1 MASFLYRLASW
12 AHRHRFRMISIWL
25 AVFIAI
31 GTSAT
36 LFMGQLSNTFSLPGT
51 ETQRTLDRMERELPD
66 LAGGSGAIVFR
77 ESSNRPLNEQ
87 QSQAIESALDQLEHH
102 REVVNVARPFELQEQ
117 LDEAEPELAKAQ
129 KKLDDGQKELED
141 GKQQIA
147 DGKQQLEDARE
158 ELTEGWAQLFD
169 GQKEIKQGEPQI
181 NAAEAKLAQG
191 WAELRS
197 GEAELRKGQAQFD
210 AGERQWKAGMA
221 EYQSGYAQYAAGQKQ
236 FAAGE
241 QKLDAS
247 AKELATGEK
256 QYRANLNKIL
266 DGKSRAEREK
276 ELAAGKKQAQQGLQ
290 QSEDGLK
297 KFEAGI
303 IELQDRIKSTE
314 AALKTAQEAGDE
326 PKIAEYTATLQKL
339 NQTLSETEA
348 QRPAVEKQTAEGK
361 KKANAAL
368 KQIARAQAGLKQLD
382 QARAQLDSGKQQL
395 NAGRQQLESKR
406 GELEAAGPKLAQA
419 KKQLDAGKR
428 ELDANRAKLAAGW
441 QEINAGRAELNAGQ
455 AEFDKQKAK
464 FEAGKAE
471 LAAAEKQLKDGE
483 ATVKQK
489 TRELEEAE
497 AKLPQA
503 ERELERGRAEL
514 DFAARQ
520 VGASSDMRFISEDG
534 STAVAQ
540 VSFRGQTDALTP
552 ADREAITAIATGPQA
567 AGVEVLFSKEI
578 LQDISEVFGAA
589 EVVGLVVAAI
599 VLIVMLGTLIAA
611 GLPLLLALLGVGAGV
626 GTTLAFSSLV
636 DMASITPALALM
648 LGLAVGIDY
657 ALFIIHRHRTQ
668 VLGGMQVGES
678 IARAVGTSGNA
689 VVFAGLTVI
698 IALAAL
704 TVPGLPFLSVL
715 GLSAAFTVLMAVLLA
730 ITLLPALLSL
740 VGDKIV
746 SKRARERAA
755 AGVVSEPKS
764 ARWVQLLTKA
774 AIPVSLVVVAVLGT
788 IALPATQ
795 MRTALPDGSAEA
807 ADSMAFQAYQ
817 QTSDK
822 FGAGYNG
829 PLLVLADLPGDLN
842 QRQADSLALDVAD
855 QLRTHDAVIA
865 AIPAT
870 MTDDRSLVA
879 IQVIPADGPASE
891 ATENLVHELRDDA
904 ERIQSA
910 TGITDMAVTGQVAA
924 QIDVSEV
931 VTNALAPY
939 LSIVVGL
946 SLILLLLVF
955 RSLVVP
961 LLATG
966 GFLLS
971 LAAAFGASTA
981 VYQFGWLSGVFGVNV
996 PGPLLSFLPILLTG
1010 ILFGLAMD
1018 YQVFLVSAM
1027 RERFV
1032 HGESARDAVRSG
1044 FSMTAPVV
1052 TAAALIMISVF
1063 AGFIFSHLAMIR
1075 PLGFALAF
1083 GVLFDAFVVRMTLIP
1098 AVMHLLGDK
1107 AWYLPK
1113 WLDRILPNVDV
1124 EGEGLTALL
1133 EERDEHH
1140 HDRASHTESVNA

>member
-25 AVFIAI
+25 AVFVAI

-141 GKQQIA
+141 GKQQIS

-247 AKELATGEK
+247 AKELVAGEK

-266 DGKSRAEREK
+266 DGKSRVEREK

-290 QSEDGLK
+290 QAEDGIKTLDAGISQAEAKLK
-297 KFEAGI
+297 KLNSQLAEAEKNGATEELDKLKEGI
-303 IELQDRIKSTE
+303 ATTQASIEELKKQRSAAASGQEKSQ
-314 AALKTAQEAGDE
+314 A
-326 PKIAEYTATLQKL
+326 
-339 NQTLSETEA
+339 S
-348 QRPAVEKQTAEGK
+348 
-361 KKANAAL
+361 L
-368 KQIARAQAGLKQLD
+368 KQIAQAQAGLKQLD

-1140 HDRASHTESVNA
+1140 HDRASHTERVNA

>member
-1 MASFLYRLASW
+1 MASLLYRLASW
-12 AHRHRFRMISIWL
+12 AHRHRYRMISIWL
-25 AVFIAI
+25 AAFIAI
-31 GTSAT
+31 GTCAT
-36 LFMGQLSNTFSLPGT
+36 LFMGQLSNTFTLPGT
-51 ETQRTLDRMERELPD
+51 ETQRTLDRMKAELPD
-66 LAGGSGAIVFR
+66 LAGGSGSIVFR
-77 ESSNRPLNEQ
+77 ESSNKALSET

-102 REVVNVARPFELQEQ
+102 PQVVSVARPFELQEQ
-117 LDEAEPELAKAQ
+117 LDKAQPELAKAQ
-129 KKLDDGQKELED
+129 KKLEDGQQQLDDGKKQIADGKVQLEDARQEITDGWAQVFDGQKELD
-141 GKQQIA
+141 AAAPQIA
-147 DGKQQLEDARE
+147 AG
-158 ELTEGWAQLFD
+158 
-169 GQKEIKQGEPQI
+169 
-181 NAAEAKLAQG
+181 EAKLADG

-197 GEAELRKGQAQFD
+197 GEAELRNGQSQLDKGQ
-210 AGERQWKAGMA
+210 RQWEAGLA
-221 EYQSGYAQYAAGQKQ
+221 QYNSGYAQYREGRSQ
-236 FAAGE
+236 F
-241 QKLDAS
+241 Q
-247 AKELATGEK
+247 TGEK
-256 QYRANLNKIL
+256 KLDQAAKDLASGEQQYQAGLKQIL
-266 DGKSRAEREK
+266 GGKSRGQFDK
-276 ELAAGKKQAQQGLQ
+276 ELAAGKKQAQEGLATAEEGIKKLDGGIQ
-290 QSEDGLK
+290 QAKSGLAQLK
-297 KFEAGI
+297 EQ
-303 IELQDRIKSTE
+303 L
-314 AALKTAQEAGDE
+314 AAAEEAGDTE
-326 PKIAEYTATLQKL
+326 TAQAIKAQIT
-339 NQTLSETEA
+339 ETEKTLAGLTA
-348 QRPAVEKQTAEGK
+348 QREQAQAGKQQASKALQDIAKAE
-361 KKANAAL
+361 
-368 KQIARAQAGLKQLD
+368 AGLKQLD
-382 QARAQLDSGKQQL
+382 GARKELDAGTKQL
-395 NAGRQQLESKR
+395 NAGRKELESNRAKLDASS
-406 GELEAAGPKLAQA
+406 GQLAAA
-419 KKQLDAGKR
+419 KKQLDAGKK

-441 QEINAGRAELNAGQ
+441 TKLESGRAELSAGQ
-455 AEFDKQKAK
+455 AEFDAQKAK
-464 FEAGKAE
+464 YEDGKAE
-471 LAAAEKQLKDGE
+471 LAAAKKKLSDGE
-483 ATVKQK
+483 ATIKDK

-497 AKLPQA
+497 AKLPEA

-514 DFAARQ
+514 DFASRQ
-520 VGASSDMRFISEDG
+520 VGASSGMRFISEDG

-552 ADREAITAIATGPQA
+552 ADREAITAIAAGPQA

-578 LQDISEVFGAA
+578 IQDISEVFGAA
-589 EVVGLVVAAI
+589 EIIGIVVAAI

-668 VLGGMQVGES
+668 VLGGMEVGES

-740 VGDKIV
+740 VGNKIV
-746 SKRARERAA
+746 SKRARAKATTAA
-755 AGVVSEPKS
+755 HAEPKS
-764 ARWVQLLTKA
+764 GRWVGLITKA
-774 AIPVSLVVVAVLGT
+774 AIPVSLIVVALLGT
-788 IALPATQ
+788 IALPAAQ

-829 PLLVLADLPGDLN
+829 PLLVLADLPEGLS
-842 QRQADSLALDVAD
+842 QREADSLALDVAD
-855 QLRTHDAVIA
+855 ELRSHDAVVA
-865 AIPAT
+865 AIPAA
-870 MTDDRSLVA
+870 MTDGRTLSA

-891 ATENLVHELRDDA
+891 ATENLVQELRGD
-904 ERIQSA
+904 EQRIKDA

-924 QIDVSEV
+924 QIDVSEK
-931 VTNALAPY
+931 VTAALVPY

-981 VYQFGWLSGVFGVNV
+981 VYQFGWLSEIFGVNV

-1027 RERFV
+1027 RERYV
-1032 HGESARDAVRSG
+1032 HGDSARGAVRSG
-1044 FSMTAPVV
+1044 FAMTAPVV

-1063 AGFIFSHLAMIR
+1063 AGFIFSHLSMIR

-1133 EERDEHH
+1133 DEREHQQSE
-1140 HDRASHTESVNA
+1140 DTREQESVNA

>member
-1 MASFLYRLASW
+1 
-12 AHRHRFRMISIWL
+12 
-25 AVFIAI
+25 
-31 GTSAT
+31 
-36 LFMGQLSNTFSLPGT
+36 
-51 ETQRTLDRMERELPD
+51 
-66 LAGGSGAIVFR
+66 
-77 ESSNRPLNEQ
+77 
-87 QSQAIESALDQLEHH
+87 
-102 REVVNVARPFELQEQ
+102 
-117 LDEAEPELAKAQ
+117 
-129 KKLDDGQKELED
+129 
-141 GKQQIA
+141 
-147 DGKQQLEDARE
+147 
-158 ELTEGWAQLFD
+158 
-169 GQKEIKQGEPQI
+169 
-181 NAAEAKLAQG
+181 
-191 WAELRS
+191 
-197 GEAELRKGQAQFD
+197 
-210 AGERQWKAGMA
+210 
-221 EYQSGYAQYAAGQKQ
+221 
-236 FAAGE
+236 
-241 QKLDAS
+241 
-247 AKELATGEK
+247 
-256 QYRANLNKIL
+256 
-266 DGKSRAEREK
+266 
-276 ELAAGKKQAQQGLQ
+276 
-290 QSEDGLK
+290 
-297 KFEAGI
+297 
-303 IELQDRIKSTE
+303 
-314 AALKTAQEAGDE
+314 
-326 PKIAEYTATLQKL
+326 
-339 NQTLSETEA
+339 
-348 QRPAVEKQTAEGK
+348 
-361 KKANAAL
+361 
-368 KQIARAQAGLKQLD
+368 
-382 QARAQLDSGKQQL
+382 
-395 NAGRQQLESKR
+395 
-406 GELEAAGPKLAQA
+406 
-419 KKQLDAGKR
+419 
-428 ELDANRAKLAAGW
+428 
-441 QEINAGRAELNAGQ
+441 
-455 AEFDKQKAK
+455 
-464 FEAGKAE
+464 
-471 LAAAEKQLKDGE
+471 
-483 ATVKQK
+483 
-489 TRELEEAE
+489 
-497 AKLPQA
+497 
-503 ERELERGRAEL
+503 
-514 DFAARQ
+514 
-520 VGASSDMRFISEDG
+520 
-534 STAVAQ
+534 
-540 VSFRGQTDALTP
+540 
-552 ADREAITAIATGPQA
+552 
-567 AGVEVLFSKEI
+567 
-578 LQDISEVFGAA
+578 
-589 EVVGLVVAAI
+589 
-599 VLIVMLGTLIAA
+599 
-611 GLPLLLALLGVGAGV
+611 
-626 GTTLAFSSLV
+626 
-636 DMASITPALALM
+636 
-648 LGLAVGIDY
+648 
-657 ALFIIHRHRTQ
+657 
-668 VLGGMQVGES
+668 MQVGES

-1140 HDRASHTESVNA
+1140 HDRASHTERVNA

>member
-247 AKELATGEK
+247 AKELAAGEK

-290 QSEDGLK
+290 QAEDGIKTLDAGLSQAEAKLK
-297 KFEAGI
+297 KLNSQLAEAEKNGATEELDKLKEGI
-303 IELQDRIKSTE
+303 ATTQASIEELKKQRSAAASGQEKSQ
-314 AALKTAQEAGDE
+314 A
-326 PKIAEYTATLQKL
+326 
-339 NQTLSETEA
+339 S
-348 QRPAVEKQTAEGK
+348 
-361 KKANAAL
+361 L
-368 KQIARAQAGLKQLD
+368 KQIAQAQAGLKQLD

-774 AIPVSLVVVAVLGT
+774 AIPVSLAVVAVLGT

-807 ADSMAFQAYQ
+807 ANSMAFQAYQ

-1098 AVMHLLGDK
+1098 AVMHLLGD
-1107 AWYLPK
+1107 
-1113 WLDRILPNVDV
+1113 
-1124 EGEGLTALL
+1124 
-1133 EERDEHH
+1133 
-1140 HDRASHTESVNA
+1140 

>member
-247 AKELATGEK
+247 AQELAAGEK

-266 DGKSRAEREK
+266 NGKSRAEREK

-290 QSEDGLK
+290 QAEDGLK
-297 KFEAGI
+297 TLDAGI
-303 IELQDRIKSTE
+303 SQAEAKLKKLSSQLAEAEKNGATEGLDELKEGIATTQASIEELKKQRSAAASGQEKSQASLQ
-314 AALKTAQEAGDE
+314 
-326 PKIAEYTATLQKL
+326 
-339 NQTLSETEA
+339 
-348 QRPAVEKQTAEGK
+348 
-361 KKANAAL
+361 
-368 KQIARAQAGLKQLD
+368 QIAQAQAGLKQLD

-668 VLGGMQVGES
+668 VLGGMQIGES

-1140 HDRASHTESVNA
+1140 HDRASYTESVNA

>member
-1 MASFLYRLASW
+1 MATFLYRLASW
-12 AHRHRFRMISIWL
+12 AHRHRMRMISIWL

-36 LFMGQLSNTFSLPGT
+36 LFMGQLSNTFTLPGT
-51 ETQRTLDRMERELPD
+51 ETQRTMDRMKDELPD

-77 ESSNRPLNEQ
+77 ESSNRELSKDQ
-87 QSQAIESALDQLEHH
+87 GAAIESALDQLEHH
-102 REVVNVARPFELQEQ
+102 PEVVSVARPFELQEQ
-117 LDEAEPELAKAQ
+117 LDAAEPELAKAQ
-129 KKLDDGQKELED
+129 RELED
-141 GKQQIA
+141 GQRQLEEGREQIA
-147 DGKQQLEDARE
+147 DGKLQLEDARK

-169 GQKEIKQGEPQI
+169 GQKEIAEAEPQI
-181 NAAEAKLAQG
+181 SAAEVKLATG
-191 WAELRS
+191 WRELRA
-197 GEAELRKGQAQFD
+197 GEAELRDGQSQLD
-210 AGERQWKAGMA
+210 AGTRQWEAGLA
-221 EYQSGYAQYAAGQKQ
+221 EYNTGYAQYREGRTAFEAGEKKVAAAAREI
-236 FAAGE
+236 AAGE
-241 QKLDAS
+241 KQYQDGMKRILGDSTRAEFDE
-247 AKELATGEK
+247 ELATGK
-256 QYRANLNKIL
+256 T
-266 DGKSRAEREK
+266 
-276 ELAAGKKQAQQGLQ
+276 QAQQGLEQ
-290 QSEDGLK
+290 AEEGITQLDAGISEA
-297 KFEAGI
+297 EAGLT
-303 IELQDRIKSTE
+303 ELQQAL
-314 AALKTAQEAGDE
+314 AAAQEAGDTE
-326 PKIAEYTATLQKL
+326 QVAELEQQINAVQEQLEQL
-339 NQTLSETEA
+339 AA
-348 QRPAVEKQTAEGK
+348 Q
-361 KKANAAL
+361 
-368 KQIARAQAGLKQLD
+368 RAQAV
-382 QARAQLDSGKQQL
+382 AGKQQATEAL
-395 NAGRQQLESKR
+395 EKIAQAESGLGQLDAARKELDAGQSQLDYARQ
-406 GELEAAGPKLAQA
+406 ELEANRGQLDAASSQLATA
-419 KKQLDAGKR
+419 KSQLDAGKR
-428 ELDANRAKLAAGW
+428 ELTSNQAKLDAG
-441 QEINAGRAELNAGQ
+441 QRELAAGRAELNAGQ
-455 AEFDKQKAK
+455 AEFNEQKAQ

-471 LAAAEKQLKDGE
+471 LAAAEQELKAGE
-483 ATVKQK
+483 ATITEK

-497 AKLPQA
+497 AKLPEA

-520 VGASSDMRFISEDG
+520 VGASSGMRFISEDG

-540 VSFRGQTDALTP
+540 VSFRGQTDALTA
-552 ADREAITAIATGPQA
+552 ADREAITAIAIGPQA
-567 AGVEVLFSKEI
+567 VGVEVLFSQEI

-589 EVVGLVVAAI
+589 EVIGIIVAAI
-599 VLIVMLGTLIAA
+599 VLLVMLGTLVAA

-668 VLGGMQVGES
+668 LLGGMDVGES

-704 TVPGLPFLSVL
+704 VVPGLPFLSIL

-740 VGDKIV
+740 VGGKIV
-746 SKRARERAA
+746 SKKARAKAA
-755 AGVVSEPKS
+755 AGQAREAK
-764 ARWVQLLTKA
+764 AGRWVAMLTKA
-774 AIPVSLVVVAVLGT
+774 AVPVTLIVVALLGT

-807 ADSMAFQAYQ
+807 EDSMAFQAYE
-817 QTSDK
+817 QTADK

-829 PLLVLADLPGDLN
+829 PLLVLADLPQGLTE
-842 QRQADSLALDVAD
+842 RQADTLALDVAD
-855 QLRTHDAVIA
+855 ELRTHEQVVA
-865 AIPAT
+865 AIPVT
-870 MTDDRSLVA
+870 MTEDRTLAA
-879 IQVIPADGPASE
+879 IQVVPGDGPASE
-891 ATENLVHELRDDA
+891 ATENLVHDLRDDA
-904 ERIQSA
+904 QRIQDA
-910 TGITDMAVTGQVAA
+910 TGITDFAVTGQVAA

-931 VTNALAPY
+931 VTAALAPY
-939 LSIVVGL
+939 LAIVVGL

-961 LLATG
+961 ILATG

-981 VYQFGWLSGVFGVNV
+981 VYQFGWLSEVFGVNV

-1063 AGFIFSHLAMIR
+1063 AGFIFSHLSMIR

-1124 EGEGLTALL
+1124 EGEALTAMLDRRQV
-1133 EERDEHH
+1133 EATADNRER
-1140 HDRASHTESVNA
+1140 VNA

>member
-1 MASFLYRLASW
+1 MATFLYRLASW
-12 AHRHRFRMISIWL
+12 AHRHRMRMIAIWL
-25 AVFIAI
+25 ATFIAI
-31 GTSAT
+31 GACAT
-36 LFMGQLSNTFSLPGT
+36 LFMGQLSNTFTLPGT
-51 ETQRTLDRMERELPD
+51 ETQRTMDRMQKELPD

-77 ESSNRPLNEQ
+77 ESSNRELGPEQ
-87 QSQAIESALDQLEHH
+87 SEAIEAALDQLEHH
-102 REVVNVARPFELQEQ
+102 REVVTVARPFELQEQ

-129 KKLDDGQKELED
+129 QELED
-141 GKQQIA
+141 GQRQLEEGREQIA
-147 DGKQQLEDARE
+147 DGKDQLEQGRQEITD
-158 ELTEGWAQLFD
+158 GWAQLFD
-169 GQKEIKQGEPQI
+169 GQKEIAAAEPQI
-181 NAAEAKLAQG
+181 AAAEAQLADG
-191 WAELRS
+191 WSELRS
-197 GEAELRKGQAQFD
+197 GEAELRDGQSQLDAGRRQWQAGLEQYNAGYAEYREGRKQFE
-210 AGERQWKAGMA
+210 AGERQLDEAAKDLKAG
-221 EYQSGYAQYAAGQKQ
+221 ERQYQDGLKQ
-236 FAAGE
+236 
-241 QKLDAS
+241 
-247 AKELATGEK
+247 
-256 QYRANLNKIL
+256 IL
-266 DGKSRAEREK
+266 GDKSRAQFDK
-276 ELAAGKKQAQQGLQ
+276 ELAAGKTEAQQGLKQ
-290 QSEDGLK
+290 AEEGIKQLDAGLVQAK
-297 KFEAGI
+297 AGLQ
-303 IELQDRIKSTE
+303 ELQQALAAAE
-314 AALKTAQEAGDE
+314 AEDNQEL
-326 PKIAEYTATLQKL
+326 IAELQQQISGL
-339 NQTLSETEA
+339 EA
-348 QRPAVEKQTAEGK
+348 QIQELQTQREQAVAGK
-361 KKANAAL
+361 DQAQAAL
-368 KQIARAQAGLKQLD
+368 KQIAQAEAGLKQLD
-382 QARAQLDSGKQQL
+382 TARKELDAGQAQLKS
-395 NAGRQQLESKR
+395 GRQ
-406 GELEAAGPKLAQA
+406 ELEANRGQLDAAASQLASAKSQVDAGKRELDQNQA
-419 KKQLDAGKR
+419 KLDAGKR
-428 ELDANRAKLAAGW
+428 ELA
-441 QEINAGRAELNAGQ
+441 AGRAELQAGQ
-455 AEFDKQKAK
+455 AEFDQQKAK

-471 LAAAEKQLKDGE
+471 LVAAEAQLKDGE
-483 ATVKQK
+483 AALKEN

-497 AKLPQA
+497 AKLPEA

-514 DFAARQ
+514 EFAARQ

-540 VSFRGQTDALTP
+540 VSFRGSTDALTA

-567 AGVEVLFSKEI
+567 VGVEVLFSKEI

-589 EVVGLVVAAI
+589 EVVGIVVAAI
-599 VLIVMLGTLIAA
+599 VLLVMLGTLVAA

-668 VLGGMQVGES
+668 LLDGMEVGES

-704 TVPGLPFLSVL
+704 VVPGLPFLSVL

-740 VGDKIV
+740 AGEKIV
-746 SKRARERAA
+746 SKRARAKAE
-755 AGVVSEPKS
+755 AGIGKKPKS
-764 ARWVQLLTKA
+764 AGWVKLLTKA
-774 AIPVSLVVVAVLGT
+774 AIPVSLVVVALLGT

-807 ADSMAFQAYQ
+807 ADSMAFQAYE
-817 QTSDK
+817 QTADK

-829 PLLVLADLPGDLN
+829 PLLVLADLPEGLSERD
-842 QRQADSLALDVAD
+842 AESLALDVAD
-855 QLRTHDAVIA
+855 ELRTHEAVVA

-870 MTDDRSLVA
+870 MTDDRTLSA
-879 IQVIPADGPASE
+879 IQVLPADGPASE
-891 ATENLVHELRDDA
+891 ATEALVHELRGDKQ
-904 ERIQSA
+904 RIMDA
-910 TGITDMAVTGQVAA
+910 TGITDFAVTGQVAA

-931 VTNALAPY
+931 VTAALAPY
-939 LSIVVGL
+939 LAIVVGL

-955 RSLVVP
+955 RSLIVP

-971 LAAAFGASTA
+971 LAAAFGATTA
-981 VYQFGWLSGVFGVNV
+981 VYQFGWLSELFGVNV

-1044 FSMTAPVV
+1044 FAMTAPVV

-1063 AGFIFSHLAMIR
+1063 AGFIFSHLSMIR

-1083 GVLFDAFVVRMTLIP
+1083 GVLFDAFIVRMTLIP

-1107 AWYLPK
+1107 AWYLPA

-1124 EGEGLTALL
+1124 EGEGLTAMLDAQQDAPDTQTR
-1133 EERDEHH
+1133 ENQGVH
-1140 HDRASHTESVNA
+1140 A

>member
-1 MASFLYRLASW
+1 MASFLYRLATW

-247 AKELATGEK
+247 AQELAAGEK

-290 QSEDGLK
+290 QAEDGLK
-297 KFEAGI
+297 TLDAGI
-303 IELQDRIKSTE
+303 SQAE
-314 AALKTAQEAGDE
+314 ANLK
-326 PKIAEYTATLQKL
+326 KL
-339 NQTLSETEA
+339 NSQLAEAEKNGATEGLDELKEGIA
-348 QRPAVEKQTAEGK
+348 TTQASIEELKKQRSAAASGQEKSQAS
-361 KKANAAL
+361 L
-368 KQIARAQAGLKQLD
+368 QQIAQAQTGLKQLD

-904 ERIQSA
+904 GRIQSA

>member
-1 MASFLYRLASW
+1 MASLLYRLASW
-12 AHRHRFRMISIWL
+12 AHRHRYRMISIWL
-25 AVFIAI
+25 AAFIAI
-31 GTSAT
+31 GTCAT
-36 LFMGQLSNTFSLPGT
+36 LFMGQLSNTFTLPGT
-51 ETQRTLDRMERELPD
+51 ETQRTLDRMKAELPD
-66 LAGGSGAIVFR
+66 LAGGSGSIVFR
-77 ESSNRPLNEQ
+77 ESSNKALSET

-102 REVVNVARPFELQEQ
+102 PQVVSVARPFELQEQ
-117 LDEAEPELAKAQ
+117 LDKAQPELAKAQ
-129 KKLDDGQKELED
+129 KKLEDGQQQLDDGKKQIADGKVQLEDARKEITDGWAQVFDGQKELD
-141 GKQQIA
+141 AAAPQIA
-147 DGKQQLEDARE
+147 AG
-158 ELTEGWAQLFD
+158 
-169 GQKEIKQGEPQI
+169 
-181 NAAEAKLAQG
+181 EAKLADG

-197 GEAELRKGQAQFD
+197 GEAELRNGQSQLD
-210 AGERQWKAGMA
+210 EGQRQWEAGMA
-221 EYQSGYAQYAAGQKQ
+221 QYNSGYAQYREGRSQ
-236 FAAGE
+236 FRAGE
-241 QKLDAS
+241 KKLDQAAKDLAS
-247 AKELATGEK
+247 GEQQYQAGLK
-256 QYRANLNKIL
+256 QIL
-266 DGKSRAEREK
+266 GGKSRAQFDK
-276 ELAAGKKQAQQGLQ
+276 ELAAGKKQAQEGLATAEEGIKKLDGGIQ
-290 QSEDGLK
+290 QARSGLAQLKEQLAAAEEAGDTETAQALQARITETEKTLAGLTAQREQAQAGKQQASKALQDISKAEAGLK
-297 KFEAGI
+297 KLDGARKKLDAGT
-303 IELQDRIKSTE
+303 K
-314 AALKTAQEAGDE
+314 
-326 PKIAEYTATLQKL
+326 
-339 NQTLSETEA
+339 
-348 QRPAVEKQTAEGK
+348 
-361 KKANAAL
+361 
-368 KQIARAQAGLKQLD
+368 
-382 QARAQLDSGKQQL
+382 QL
-395 NAGRQQLESKR
+395 NAGRKELESNRAKLDASS
-406 GELEAAGPKLAQA
+406 GKLAAA
-419 KKQLDAGKR
+419 KKQLDAGKK
-428 ELDANRAKLAAGW
+428 ELDANRAKLSAGW
-441 QEINAGRAELNAGQ
+441 TKLESGRAELSAGQ
-455 AEFDKQKAK
+455 AEFDAQKAK
-464 FEAGKAE
+464 YEDGKAE
-471 LAAAEKQLKDGE
+471 LAAAKKKLSDGE
-483 ATVKQK
+483 ATIKDK

-497 AKLPQA
+497 AKLPAA

-514 DFAARQ
+514 DFASRQ
-520 VGASSDMRFISEDG
+520 VGASSGMRFISQDG

-540 VSFRGQTDALTP
+540 VSFREQTDALTP
-552 ADREAITAIATGPQA
+552 ADREAITAIAAGPQA

-578 LQDISEVFGAA
+578 IQDISEVFGAA
-589 EVVGLVVAAI
+589 EIIGIVVAAI

-668 VLGGMQVGES
+668 VLGGMEVGES

-740 VGDKIV
+740 VGNKIV
-746 SKRARERAA
+746 SKRARAKAA
-755 AGVVSEPKS
+755 TAAHAEPRS
-764 ARWVQLLTKA
+764 GRWVGLITKA
-774 AIPVSLVVVAVLGT
+774 AIPVSLIVVALLGA
-788 IALPATQ
+788 IALPAAQ

-829 PLLVLADLPGDLN
+829 PLLVLADLPEGLS
-842 QRQADSLALDVAD
+842 QREADSLALDVAD
-855 QLRTHDAVIA
+855 ELRSHDAVVA
-865 AIPAT
+865 AIPAA
-870 MTDDRSLVA
+870 MTDGRTLSA

-891 ATENLVHELRDDA
+891 ATENLVQELRGD
-904 ERIQSA
+904 EQRIKDA

-924 QIDVSEV
+924 QIDVSEK
-931 VTNALAPY
+931 VTAALVPY

-981 VYQFGWLSGVFGVNV
+981 VYQFGWLSEIFGVNV

-1027 RERFV
+1027 RERYV
-1032 HGESARDAVRSG
+1032 HGDSARGAVRSG
-1044 FSMTAPVV
+1044 FAMTAPVV

-1063 AGFIFSHLAMIR
+1063 AGFIFSHLSMIR

-1133 EERDEHH
+1133 DEREHQQSK
-1140 HDRASHTESVNA
+1140 DTREQESVNA